1 MREFRPQEAGEGE
14 DWSESLYFNFHDK
27 EAGLTAFM
35 RIGLK
40 PNRGQ
45 KEAFLFVMTDRMVC
59 GMRTAAEME
68 GRPLEVNGLSYEREG
83 DAWRIAYQGQL
94 AYMTEDGPIP
104 IEADLDVLWTPLNEE
119 FDYRR
124 CVDQRSERLAAAVA
138 SEHLEQYGEAV
149 GALSLGGERHR
160 IRGLGE
166 RDHSWGVRD
175 WNAPREWMW
184 INCHLDRRTS
194 LNLTRL
200 VVDQG
205 EVVAGFVHRD
215 GVSHPIKRA
224 KVETKYTPKGGPASF
239 DLDISEE
246 GGKRHILGAKV
257 VREAVLPFEKDGA
270 RSLLFETLA
279 EYDWKGGTGYGIAEY
294 LIRL

>member
-1 MREFRPQEAGEGE
+1 MEGFRPQTPGDDE
-14 DWSESLYFNFHDK
+14 DWSESLYFNFHDRD
-27 EAGLTAFM
+27 ADLTAFM
-35 RIGLK
+35 RIGLR
-40 PNRGQ
+40 PNRDL
-45 KEAFLFVMTDRMVC
+45 KEAFLFIMTENMVC
-59 GMRTAAEME
+59 GTRSAVPSE
-68 GRPLEVNGLSYEREG
+68 GDHLEVGGLSFRPEG
-83 DAWRIAYQGQL
+83 GGWRILFNGQL
-94 AYMTEDGPIP
+94 ASMTEDGPIP

-124 CVDQRSERLAAAVA
+124 CVDERSERLAASVA
-138 SEHLEQYGEAV
+138 SEHIEQYGEAV
-149 GALSLGGERHR
+149 GALTLGEGRQR

-215 GVSHPIKRA
+215 GGSHPIRRA
-224 KVETKYTPKGGPASF
+224 RVETRYSPKGGPQSF
-239 DLDISEE
+239 DLDITEE
-246 GGKRHILGAKV
+246 GGRRHIIGASV

-270 RSLLFETLA
+270 RSLLYETLA
-279 EYDWKGGTGYGIAEY
+279 EYEWKGGTGYGIAEY